1 MIHTAHTHF
10 IVIWNTG
17 LNPYRH
23 IPMYDPLKQS
33 RMHDKDATFIKA
45 MIPCLKDV
53 SVPEVFEP
61 WKMNKNPYIDPMIDI
76 DTVYH
81 ENKALLYE
89 RKSKTKKEHTL
100 FDV

>member
-61 WKMNKNPYIDPMIDI
+61 WKMNKNPYINVIIDI
-76 DTVYH
+76 DKVYQQ
-81 ENKALLYE
+81 NKALLYE
-89 RKSKTKKEHTL
+89 RKSKTKKEHT
-100 FDV
+100 